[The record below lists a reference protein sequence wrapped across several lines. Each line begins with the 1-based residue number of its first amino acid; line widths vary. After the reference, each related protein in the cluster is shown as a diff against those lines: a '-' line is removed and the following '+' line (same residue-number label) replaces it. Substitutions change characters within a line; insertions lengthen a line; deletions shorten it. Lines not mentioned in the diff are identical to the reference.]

1 MMQESS
7 QQKGRGGLLQGLD
20 GLYPSS
26 LVSSALP
33 GSASLLHGVGGWS
46 AQGEDTGDEENPKE
60 FVH

>member
-1 MMQESS
+1 MQGSS

-26 LVSSALP
+26 LVSSTLP
-33 GSASLLHGVGGWS
+33 GSASLLHGMGGWC
-46 AQGEDTGDEENPKE
+46 AQGEGTGDEENPKK